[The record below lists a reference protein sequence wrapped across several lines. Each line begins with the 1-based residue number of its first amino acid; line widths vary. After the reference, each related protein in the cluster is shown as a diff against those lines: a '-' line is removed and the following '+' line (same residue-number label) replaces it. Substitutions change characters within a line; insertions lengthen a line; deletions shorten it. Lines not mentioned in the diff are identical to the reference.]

1 MPTRRLADLPAD
13 MNAPAVPPAAAKL
26 ATDLTAAAA
35 TDAAPLRVAIVEDDM
50 DFLDTLVAAVDAEPG
65 MVMVGSACSRAAGL
79 RLLDG
84 PVADVLLVDLGLP
97 DGSGID
103 VIQAAVAR
111 WPACGVMV
119 STAFDDE
126 AHVIRSIEAGAAGY
140 LLKHAEPASLVEEI
154 RSLHAGGSP
163 ISPLIA
169 RQVLM
174 RLRAPAAGANA
185 GIHEGPVERRA
196 DADADAAA
204 AAAAALSA
212 REHEVLQLITR
223 GYTADEIATML
234 QISRHTALTYVRR
247 IYSKLKVN
255 SKAEAIFEARQRG
268 LLG

>member
-1 MPTRRLADLPAD
+1 
-13 MNAPAVPPAAAKL
+13 V
-26 ATDLTAAAA
+26 
-35 TDAAPLRVAIVEDDM
+35 RVAIVEDDM
-50 DFLDTLVAAVDAEPG
+50 DFLDTLVAAVGAAPG
-65 MVMVGSACSRAAGL
+65 MQMVGSACSRAAGL

-119 STAFDDE
+119 STAFGDE
-126 AHVIRSIEAGAAGY
+126 AHVIRSIEAGASGY

-174 RLRAPAAGANA
+174 RLRAPAADAPA
-185 GIHEGPVERRA
+185 GLTNGPGERRG
-196 DADADAAA
+196 DAD
-204 AAAAALSA
+204 AAALSA

-223 GYTADEIATML
+223 GYTADEIAAML

>member
-1 MPTRRLADLPAD
+1 MTHPA
-13 MNAPAVPPAAAKL
+13 NPHASTGGTL
-26 ATDLTAAAA
+26 
-35 TDAAPLRVAIVEDDM
+35 LRVAIVEDDM
-50 DFLDTLVAAVDAEPG
+50 DFLDTLAAAVGAEPG
-65 MVMVGSACSRAAGL
+65 MQMVGSACSRAAGL

-97 DGSGID
+97 NGSGID

-119 STAFDDE
+119 STAFGDE
-126 AHVIRSIEAGAAGY
+126 AHVIRSIEAGASGY

-174 RLRAPAAGANA
+174 RLRAPAADAPA
-185 GIHEGPVERRA
+185 GLTNGPGERRG
-196 DADADAAA
+196 DAD
-204 AAAAALSA
+204 AAALSA

-223 GYTADEIATML
+223 GYTADEIAAML

>member
-1 MPTRRLADLPAD
+1 
-13 MNAPAVPPAAAKL
+13 MNAPAAPPTATEVAADL
-26 ATDLTAAAA
+26 ATDLA
-35 TDAAPLRVAIVEDDM
+35 TDDPAVVTAGLATLRVAIVEDDM
-50 DFLDTLVAAVDAEPG
+50 DFLDTLVAAVGAEPG
-65 MVMVGSACSRAAGL
+65 MAMVGSACSRAAGL

-103 VIQAAVAR
+103 VIHAAVAR

-119 STAFDDE
+119 STAFGDE

-169 RQVLM
+169 RQMLM
-174 RLRAPAAGANA
+174 RLRAP
-185 GIHEGPVERRA
+185 P
-196 DADADAAA
+196 AAA
-204 AAAAALSA
+204 AAGTPESPAERRSDVDAATLSA

-223 GYTADEIATML
+223 GYTADEIAAML

>member
-1 MPTRRLADLPAD
+1 
-13 MNAPAVPPAAAKL
+13 
-26 ATDLTAAAA
+26 
-35 TDAAPLRVAIVEDDM
+35 M
-50 DFLDTLVAAVDAEPG
+50 DFLDTLVAAVGAAPG
-65 MVMVGSACSRAAGL
+65 MQMVGSACSRAAGL

-103 VIQAAVAR
+103 VIHAAALR
-111 WPACGVMV
+111 WPHCGVMV
-119 STAFDDE
+119 STAFGDE
-126 AHVIRSIEAGAAGY
+126 AHVIRSIEAGASGY

-174 RLRAPAAGANA
+174 RLRAPSADAPTGLAGAA
-185 GIHEGPVERRA
+185 ASVAERRGEA
-196 DADADAAA
+196 DE
-204 AAAAALSA
+204 AALSA

-223 GYTADEIATML
+223 GYTADEIAAML